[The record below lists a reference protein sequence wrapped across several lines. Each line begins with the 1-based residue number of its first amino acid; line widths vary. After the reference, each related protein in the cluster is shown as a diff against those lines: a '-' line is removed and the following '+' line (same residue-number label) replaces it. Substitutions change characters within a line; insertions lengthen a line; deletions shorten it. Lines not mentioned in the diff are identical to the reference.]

1 MHTKSIGRRAVARRL
16 GRAAAAL
23 GFVAAQL
30 TGWGALQSA
39 AAQPAWPAATVKLV
53 VGFPP
58 GGGAD
63 NVARILAVQLAKTL
77 GQSFV
82 VENRPGANGRIG
94 ADFVVRSK
102 PDGSTLL
109 ISPEGAIVIGPHIA
123 ANIPYHPLTDL
134 APVSLLTTTAT
145 MLVATPSLPVNSV
158 AELIKL
164 AKEKPGTIYFGSS
177 GVGGPNHL
185 AGEVFKHLTGIDIVH
200 VPYNGTGAVIPAVMS
215 GEVGLMFGFI
225 PGLVPYVKSHAVKAL
240 AVGGATRSPALP
252 DVPTMAEAGVPGYDM
267 TSWVGAFAPSGTPQP
282 IVDRIQAAIAAAI
295 ADPQVHARLVAEGLD
310 PVADTPA
317 AFAAFLQKEDKKYI
331 ALLKPLNIH
340 E

>member
-1 MHTKSIGRRAVARRL
+1 MQTTRIGRRRL
-16 GRAAAAL
+16 GQAAFGLSLAAARAAGADAA
-23 GFVAAQL
+23 
-30 TGWGALQSA
+30 
-39 AAQPAWPAATVKLV
+39 PAWPRATVKLV

-63 NVARILAVQLAKTL
+63 NVARILSVQLAKKF
-77 GQSFV
+77 GRSFV

-94 ADFVVRSK
+94 ADFVVRAT
-102 PDGSTLL
+102 PDGATLL

-123 ANIPYHPLTDL
+123 RNIPYHPLTDL

-158 AELIKL
+158 AGLIRL
-164 AKEKPGTIYFGSS
+164 ARAKPGTIYFGSS

-225 PGLVPYVKSHAVKAL
+225 PGLAPYVKSHAVKAL

-252 DVPTMAEAGVPGYDM
+252 DVPTMAEAGVAGYDM
-267 TSWVGAFAPSGTPQP
+267 TSWLGAFAPAGTPPETVGQ
-282 IVDRIQAAIAAAI
+282 IGAALAAVL
-295 ADPQVHARLVAEGLD
+295 ADPAVHARLVAEGLQ
-310 PVADTPA
+310 PAADTPA
-317 AFAAFLQKEDKKYI
+317 QFVGFLQSEDRKYI